1 MQCCLLE
8 HYLQAAQR
16 VVDGRWRQSLSAKLE
31 YPVFDVPGGDL
42 RKPFVLE
49 VWEHVVREVPPHND
63 EVRLDQLVSAGDP
76 ALLDFFL
83 CPSPGRRL
91 AGHPRAAPGQQ
102 LFVVATEP
110 GVVEPSVSARGGTH
124 RRTQRAFPR
133 EPLRNSCPEEDLNLH
148 TIAGTR
154 P

>member
-1 MQCCLLE
+1 MPCCLLE

-63 EVRLDQLVSAGDP
+63 EVRLDQL
-76 ALLDFFL
+76 
-83 CPSPGRRL
+83 C
-91 AGHPRAAPGQQ
+91 PRAILPFLISFCAQ
-102 LFVVATEP
+102 
-110 GVVEPSVSARGGTH
+110 ARAAVLLVIPVLPQGNSSSSSP
-124 RRTQRAFPR
+124 RNRA
-133 EPLRNSCPEEDLNLH
+133 
-148 TIAGTR
+148 
-154 P
+154 